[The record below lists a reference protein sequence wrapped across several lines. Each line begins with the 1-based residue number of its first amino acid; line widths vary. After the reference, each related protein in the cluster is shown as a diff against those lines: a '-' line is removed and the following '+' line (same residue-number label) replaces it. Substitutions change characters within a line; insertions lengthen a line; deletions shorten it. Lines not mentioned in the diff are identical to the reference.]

1 MMFSNRFVC
10 SVKVNG
16 KILREQSNLVTL
28 PFGSE
33 YTILLKNIN
42 SRRSMVKVSVD
53 GQDATEGTRLI
64 LAPNSTLEL
73 ERFIRNGNLNTGNR
87 FKFIER
93 TAGIEAHRGIKVD
106 DGLIRAEFWAE
117 KEVAEET
124 IIRRKYVDE
133 YYPVPRPY
141 YPPYDPYWP
150 RPWRRRYDEYPYS
163 QTICNTE
170 TTTTGGT
177 SSFTVTSTL
186 GDNFQKSCQM
196 NVPNTSSNNEERGGP
211 INFQSAMNVNMASF
225 NDAGITVPGSESS
238 QHFHSASGFPLESN
252 STVIV
257 LQLRGE
263 VGGVAVEAPVTVE
276 RKPEC
281 STCGKVNKAVNKFCS
296 ECGTALQLI

>member
-1 MMFSNRFVC
+1 MYQNRFVVA
-10 SVKVNG
+10 VKVNE

-28 PFGSE
+28 PFGAE
-33 YTILLKNIN
+33 YEIILKNLN
-42 SRRSMVKVSVD
+42 SRRAMVKVSVD

-64 LAPNSTLEL
+64 IQPNSSLTL
-73 ERFIRNGNLNTGNR
+73 ERFIRNNNLSSGNK

-93 TAGIEAHRGIKVD
+93 TKGIEEHRGIKED

-117 KEVAEET
+117 KEVADET

-150 RPWRRRYDEYPYS
+150 RPWSGYS
-163 QTICNTE
+163 TVTWSS
-170 TTTTGGT
+170 TSGDVTGGT
-177 SSFTVTSTL
+177 
-186 GDNFQKSCQM
+186 FQKSARM
-196 NVPNTSSNNEERGGP
+196 NVSCSTGQAQDSEPT
-211 INFQSAMNVNMASF
+211 NFIGAKNMARL
-225 NDAGITVPGSESS
+225 NDAGITVPGSESN
-238 QHFHSASGFPLESN
+238 QQFHSATGFPLESN

-263 VGGVAVEAPVTVE
+263 VGGVAVEAPVTVD

-281 STCGKVNKAVNKFCS
+281 VTCGKVNKATNKFCS
-296 ECGTALQLI
+296 ECGTALILI